1 MLIDKNK
8 VPFKYIIGYKD
19 CDPLHLLYQIL
30 TYLGFS
36 EREDMEFT
44 VPEVNMHTTVREDG
58 KALPLI
64 EKLVASGHV
73 EKVKGVKYRVVLNP
87 WT

>member
-1 MLIDKNK
+1 MVDKSK

-19 CDPLHLLYQIL
+19 GDPLHLLYQIL

-36 EREDMEFT
+36 NREDMVFT
-44 VPEVNMHTTVREDG
+44 VPEVNMHTTIREDG

-64 EKLVASGHV
+64 EKLVETKYV
-73 EKVKGVKYRVVLNP
+73 EKIKGVKYKVVLNP
-87 WT
+87 WK

>member
-1 MLIDKNK
+1 MIDKSK

-19 CDPLHLLYQIL
+19 NDPLHLLYQIL

-36 EREDMEFT
+36 DRTDLEFT

-64 EKLVASGHV
+64 EKLVEMKHI
-73 EKVKGVKYRVVLNP
+73 EKVKGVKYRVINNP
-87 WT
+87 WK